1 MKPKLLIVFI
11 ALIALPLVILGW
23 LGARTIGQERANFD
37 VRIETLLTDQLS
49 VYDDMIQSMLLTW
62 TQDWTSTSWN
72 RHDAD
77 SIREQVRNDGR
88 ISQFFVL
95 DLDGVLVHPSANEN
109 TTQQELMFLDRTA
122 DVWASG
128 SIHVNQLE
136 NSEEA
141 RSSVFATKSK
151 TGSSALPDGRWHPW
165 YWGDGLQLLY
175 WWPTESGHI
184 YGVELDRVRLLADII
199 GELPDTPEILE
210 GQTIGVQLSDESGRI
225 LYQWS
230 QRETES
236 DSISLLAVPL
246 GAPLASWTLL
256 TDKASFLAAPAS
268 NTFALTLGLVSLA
281 LTLAGLGF
289 YFYRENSRELR
300 EAAQRVSFVNHV
312 SHELKTPLTNIRMY
326 AELLQDELPPEQ
338 EQELSRLEVILSESR
353 RLSRLITNVLTFN
366 RNQHSTLTLH
376 PAPTNL
382 DDLLRR
388 IVEQF
393 DKSFA
398 EHAIHVELRNEVS
411 DEIGIDSDIVEQIL
425 GNLLSNVEKYA
436 RSSEKVRIHATL
448 ETGMLSIHVEDDG
461 PGIPESERE
470 SVFAPFYRVNNEL
483 TEGVAGTGIGLSIAR
498 DLARLHRGD
507 LTLVPSDRGTHFVV
521 SVEAQEI
528 SA

>member
-1 MKPKLLIVFI
+1 M
-11 ALIALPLVILGW
+11 
-23 LGARTIGQERANFD
+23 
-37 VRIETLLTDQLS
+37 
-49 VYDDMIQSMLLTW
+49 
-62 TQDWTSTSWN
+62 
-72 RHDAD
+72 
-77 SIREQVRNDGR
+77 
-88 ISQFFVL
+88 
-95 DLDGVLVHPSANEN
+95 
-109 TTQQELMFLDRTA
+109 
-122 DVWASG
+122 
-128 SIHVNQLE
+128 
-136 NSEEA
+136 
-141 RSSVFATKSK
+141 
-151 TGSSALPDGRWHPW
+151 
-165 YWGDGLQLLY
+165 
-175 WWPTESGHI
+175 
-184 YGVELDRVRLLADII
+184 ELDRVRLLADII
-199 GELPDTPEILE
+199 SELPDTPEILE

-246 GAPLASWTLL
+246 SAPLASWSLL

-268 NTFALTLGLVSLA
+268 STFALTTGLVCLA

-289 YFYRENSRELR
+289 YFFRENSRELR

-376 PAPTNL
+376 PAPTDLNDL
-382 DDLLRR
+382 NDLLRR

-398 EHAIHVELRNEVS
+398 EHAIHVELKNDVS
-411 DEIGIDSDIVEQIL
+411 DEIRIDSDIVEQIL

-436 RSSEKVRIHATL
+436 RSSEEVRIDATL

-498 DLARLHRGD
+498 DLARLHGGD
-507 LTLVPSDRGTHFVV
+507 LTLVPSDRGTHFLL
-521 SVEAQEI
+521 SVKVQEI